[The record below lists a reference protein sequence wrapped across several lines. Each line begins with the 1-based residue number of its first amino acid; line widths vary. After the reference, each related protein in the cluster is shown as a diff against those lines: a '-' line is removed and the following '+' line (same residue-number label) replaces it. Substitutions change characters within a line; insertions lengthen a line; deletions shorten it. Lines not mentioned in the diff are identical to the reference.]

1 MSDRLVLA
9 LPGLPTLSPGGDG
22 AGLALPRL
30 PALEW
35 LLARGRHSGRIEQPW
50 RAWLLERCGLDPVLL
65 RQLPAGPAT
74 RLASERS
81 LADSDAQA
89 WWVCAQPVH
98 LLAGLDRL
106 QLAPPHVLVLEPA
119 EAESLRDFLVTMLA
133 PSGLRLESFDATRWL
148 LRSEAPFEVDSVEP
162 AAALGEDLRRLR
174 PQGPH
179 ARRLLALRGEIE
191 TSLHEHPVNVLR
203 ERCGLPVVNSL
214 WLHGAGR
221 MTTLAP
227 VELPPLAS
235 DDPWLRGLWRALGAS
250 VEPAPPHLAT
260 RDGCSSV
267 HARSVEA
274 LAGASDDA
282 LRELD
287 AQLLEPV
294 RAALAN
300 GRLESLDLLLGDQ
313 AWRVTTSD
321 RWRFWRRTRPVRR
334 AAS

>member
-9 LPGLPTLSPGGDG
+9 LPGFPALTPDGDG
-22 AGLALPRL
+22 TALVPPRL

-35 LLARGRHSGRIEQPW
+35 LLARGRYSGRIEKSW
-50 RAWLLERCGLDPVLL
+50 RAWLLERCGLDPGLL

-74 RLASERS
+74 RLASERP

-89 WWVCAQPVH
+89 WWLCAQPVH

-106 QLAPPHVLVLEPA
+106 QLASPRVLVLQPA
-119 EAESLRDFLVTMLA
+119 EAESLCDSLVATLA
-133 PSGLRLESFDATRWL
+133 PSGLRLELFDATRWL
-148 LRSEAPFEVDSVEP
+148 LRSDEPFEVENVEP
-162 AAALGEDLRRLR
+162 AAALGEDLRTLR

-191 TSLHEHPVNVLR
+191 MTLHEHPVNVAR

-221 MTTLAP
+221 VATLAP
-227 VELPPLAS
+227 FELPPLAS
-235 DDPWLRGLWRALGAS
+235 DDLWLRGLWRALGAS
-250 VEPAPPHLAT
+250 VEPLTEVPSAGGG
-260 RDGCSSV
+260 RSSV

-274 LAGASDDA
+274 LAGMSAEE

-287 AQLLEPV
+287 SQLVEPV
-294 RAALAN
+294 RAALASA
-300 GRLESLDLLLGDQ
+300 RLESLDLLLGEE
-313 AWRVTTSD
+313 AWRVTASD
-321 RWRFWRRTRPVRR
+321 RWRIWRRTRPLHR